1 MSRSLR
7 QEGPREHIPIPRR
20 RLTFGETDDVHPSS
34 HTDSLEIL
42 STNASI
48 PNGLDAP
55 FVHVETS
62 AASRRNRTHRRA
74 RSNRPPSLDLTC
86 SVASGSD
93 SDHGSSIQLDLK
105 QSGGFYTKPPPSSSS
120 SFTDFGHSWLPP
132 PSPSVKYSGGESSV
146 PSHPASTPQI
156 VTVKPTLAVLLN
168 IASRRDLILIG
179 VPAALCAV
187 GSGLVPAAL
196 THILREAFD
205 AFAKFN
211 PTGAPT
217 QAVSEEAKRALKSAI
232 GTTVWQLVLL
242 AGATLLLNLVSMS
255 AWTSLGERTASRAR
269 MDCYTAVSG
278 KDIAWFDQGM
288 VLDAQADSKGEGQSA
303 AGLATKFSRDA
314 DDVRSAYASACG
326 SLLRFTTTTI
336 TAFILAFIH
345 SWKLAF
351 VTLAAVPLAAL
362 LTGFCERASGPLL
375 QAERNALSE
384 AGRLVQE
391 TVTSITAVKAFNGQ
405 STELNRLRTVL
416 EESSRAWNRT
426 SLVWS
431 LRSGLASSLML
442 AMFVQGFWYGSHLVQ
457 TGQAT
462 AGIVMTVFWSCLL
475 VTTSTEQAL
484 RAMLPLQKGKM
495 AAANIRNI
503 CIIQPS
509 SIVTIGRSVLHNDH
523 ASFWQRLGLKWREAE
538 LGSPPTTAMP
548 IDAIPHATVPSTPV
562 SKKLSPEQG
571 SVLSL
576 SPPNFKRS
584 KSTRVAA
591 MRKIRPAKVCS
602 GEVSFRS
609 VAFAYPSRPSV
620 LTLINTDMFFPSGE
634 TTFIVGG
641 SGSGKSTIGSL
652 LLRLYKPLSGE
663 IYIDNNSIAFLD
675 PNWCLEN
682 ILVLSQSPVLFDM
695 SIHDNIAIGRTARA
709 RMSGEVDLESGIP
722 VVSREDVIAASR
734 TALLHEFVISLQDG
748 YDTILGSKGLNLSG
762 GQKQRLAIARA
773 RLCDPTILVLD
784 ESTSALDQTSRLL
797 VHEAVKTWRA
807 RSTTIIITHDLTQI
821 GADDYTYVMENG
833 RVVENG
839 YRRNIEKQRD
849 GKFRAMLKAQA
860 QNAPTL
866 IISDTVSPE
875 TPTSPTGLEARA
887 SLSLAQILEQGA
899 NGNHGL
905 ESSTML
911 RSVGGLS
918 LRPLSSALDPSASV
932 PDPRRRTLPL
942 SWVQGP
948 NGAKRSTQGKGHLAS
963 EAEWL
968 DKTGR
973 AAALGRRNTRR
984 RAISE
989 KAELQRIVEDD
1000 RALPDEAKSH
1010 TGSSSSSF
1018 VAISRRAW
1026 TGQKRKAVTV
1036 LGLIACMIS
1045 GCTMPIFSYFLA
1057 RLLATMAQTG
1067 QNSKVLRFAVL
1078 TLLLAILDG
1087 ICVFLRQFVME
1098 TVAELWIRHLREEAY
1113 GRVLKQS
1120 MPWFHH
1126 PDNQAEHISHCLVRD
1141 GEDARNLVGQIWGQ
1155 LLAIAAMIF
1164 VAFMWAII
1172 VGWQLTFVG
1181 LAFVP
1186 LFGVI
1191 VYLQSRALARKET
1204 INKAKRDAVTKRFFD
1219 MTANIRAIRSM
1230 ALDQI
1235 FMCRFA
1241 AVDQETL
1248 RNGIRTGPIVGIGV
1262 GLAEALTYLAEAVLF
1277 YVGTILIVNG
1287 HYTFERMI
1295 VVFNLMVFAVTFSSQ
1310 MLAGLPGV
1318 AKASQAVTS
1327 LERLVLL
1334 PLETEE
1340 SAGNAKARLDG
1351 GIEFDN
1357 VSFRYDAAQAPVL
1370 KQISFRIQPG
1380 ETVAIVGSSGCGKS
1394 TLASL
1399 LQRLHEPTSGSVK
1412 IAGIPISS
1420 LDVNWLREHLT
1431 VVAQSPTLFNMTM
1444 LDNISY
1450 GANGFP
1456 TPLLQSGLL
1465 DDSSRR
1471 QNQVATAAAW
1481 AQMDQTIR
1489 KLPAGYETRLGDEG
1503 SQLSGGQAQ
1512 RVAIARALMREHAK
1526 VLILDEFTS
1535 ALDRSK
1541 QADFID
1547 LLVLRKRKAYPEA
1560 SNPFGRWFDAADV
1573 SVVVVTHNL
1582 EVMQRCD
1589 RILVLSEG
1597 RIVQDGPYERLM
1609 ATNGPFATLA
1619 RGGEWNEST

>member
-1 MSRSLR
+1 MSRSLN
-7 QEGPREHIPIPRR
+7 QEGRRDPLPRR
-20 RLTFGETDDVHPSS
+20 RLTFGEPDNAQPISQA
-34 HTDSLEIL
+34 DSLEVL
-42 STNASI
+42 DNHASI
-48 PNGLDAP
+48 RNGLESP
-55 FVHVETS
+55 FVQVEQPT
-62 AASRRNRTHRRA
+62 APRRA
-74 RSNRPPSLDLTC
+74 RTRRRTRSNRPPSLDLAC
-86 SVASGSD
+86 SAASGSD
-93 SDHGSSIQLDLK
+93 SEYGSSINLELK
-105 QSGGFYTKPPPSSSS
+105 NSAGFYTNRPRSSTSSSTE
-120 SFTDFGHSWLPP
+120 FEHSWLPP
-132 PSPSVKYSGGESSV
+132 PSPTVRFIEGVASALPPP
-146 PSHPASTPQI
+146 PSPQV
-156 VTVKPTLAVLLN
+156 VTAKPTFAVLLD

-179 VPAALCAV
+179 IPAAVCAV

-196 THILREAFD
+196 TQILREAFD

-211 PTGAPT
+211 PSGEPIN
-217 QAVSEEAKRALKSAI
+217 AVPEEAKKVLKHAI
-232 GTTVWQLVLL
+232 ATVVWQLVLL
-242 AGATLLLNLVSMS
+242 AVATLVLNLISMT

-269 MDCYTAVSG
+269 TDCYTAISE

-288 VLDAQADSKGEGQSA
+288 VQDTESDQKEAGQSA

-314 DDVRSAYASACG
+314 DDVRYAYASSFG
-326 SLLRFTTTTI
+326 NLLRFLTTTV
-336 TAFILAFIH
+336 TAFILAFVH

-362 LTGFCERASGPLL
+362 LTGFCERASGPLIH
-375 QAERNALSE
+375 AEQNALSE

-405 STELNRLRTVL
+405 KREFSRLRAVL
-416 EESSRAWNRT
+416 QQSSQAWNRT

-431 LRSGLASSLML
+431 LRSGLASSMML

-457 TGQAT
+457 TGQAS

-484 RAMLPLQKGKM
+484 RAMLPLQKGKI
-495 AAANIRNI
+495 AAANIRTM

-509 SIVTIGRSVLHNDH
+509 STYTTSRSVLINDPPTL
-523 ASFWQRLGLKWREAE
+523 WRRLALRWRQPEFS
-538 LGSPPTTAMP
+538 SPRTTAMP
-548 IDAIPHATVPSTPV
+548 IDAIPHATTPSTPV
-562 SKKLSPEQG
+562 NKTLSPEQA
-571 SVLSL
+571 SALSL
-576 SPPNFKRS
+576 SPRSLKRS

-591 MRKIRPAKVCS
+591 MRKIRPAKACS

-609 VAFAYPSRPSV
+609 VAFAYPSRPGV
-620 LTLINTDMFFPSGE
+620 LALTNADMFFPSGE
-634 TTFIVGG
+634 TTFVVGG

-663 IYIDNNSIAFLD
+663 IYIDNNNIGFLD
-675 PNWCLEN
+675 PHWCLEN

-709 RMSGEVDLESGIP
+709 RQSGEVDPETGIP
-722 VVSREDVIAASR
+722 TVSREDVISASR
-734 TALLHEFVISLQDG
+734 TALLHEFVISLPDG

-762 GQKQRLAIARA
+762 GQKQRLSIARA

-797 VHEAVKTWRA
+797 VHEAVRTWRA

-833 RVVENG
+833 RIVENG
-839 YRRNIEKQRD
+839 YRRNIERQRD
-849 GKFRAMLKAQA
+849 GKLRALLKAQA
-860 QNAPTL
+860 QSISTL
-866 IISDTVSPE
+866 AVSDPISSE
-875 TPTSPTGLEARA
+875 TPTSPTGLEAQA
-887 SLSLAQILEQGA
+887 SLSLAQVLEQGA
-899 NGNHGL
+899 NGDHEL
-905 ESSTML
+905 E
-911 RSVGGLS
+911 RSAMFGTVGGLS
-918 LRPLSSALDPSASV
+918 LRPLSVAFDPSA
-932 PDPRRRTLPL
+932 PAIGRGRRSLHL
-942 SWVQGP
+942 NWIQGR
-948 NGAKRSTQGKGHLAS
+948 NAAKRSTQGRGYLAT

-968 DKTGR
+968 DRAGR
-973 AAALGRRNTRR
+973 AAALGRQNNRR
-984 RAISE
+984 RALSE
-989 KAELQRIVEDD
+989 KTALQQIATNDQAHLEKIPQEQ
-1000 RALPDEAKSH
+1000 APSTTFA
-1010 TGSSSSSF
+1010 
-1018 VAISRRAW
+1018 AISRRAW
-1026 TGQKRKAVTV
+1026 TKQQKKALTV
-1036 LGLIACMIS
+1036 LGLFACIVS

-1057 RLLATMAQTG
+1057 RLLATMTATG
-1067 QNSKVLRFAVL
+1067 QNSQVRRFAIL

-1087 ICVFLRQFVME
+1087 VCVFLRQFVME
-1098 TVAELWIRHLREEAY
+1098 TVAELWVRHLREEAY
-1113 GRVLKQS
+1113 DRVLKQS
-1120 MPWFHH
+1120 MAWFHL
-1126 PDNQAEHISHCLVRD
+1126 PDNQAERVSHCIVRD
-1141 GEDARNLVGQIWGQ
+1141 GEDARDLVGQIWGQ
-1155 LLAIAAMIF
+1155 LLAIAAMIV

-1186 LFGVI
+1186 LFGGV

-1204 INKAKRDAVTKRFFD
+1204 TNKAKRDAVTKRFFD

-1248 RNGIRTGPIVGIGV
+1248 RSGIRTGPILGLGV
-1262 GLAEALTYLAEAVLF
+1262 GLAEAMTYLAEAVLF
-1277 YVGTILIVNG
+1277 YVGTILIVEG

-1334 PLETEE
+1334 PSETEE
-1340 SAGNAKARLDG
+1340 AVGTAKARLDG

-1357 VSFRYDAAQAPVL
+1357 VSFRYNESRAPVL
-1370 KQISFRIQPG
+1370 KQISFKVQPG
-1380 ETVAIVGSSGCGKS
+1380 ETVAIVGASGCGKS
-1394 TLASL
+1394 TIASL
-1399 LQRLHEPTSGSVK
+1399 LQRLYEPTSGSIK
-1412 IAGIPISS
+1412 IAGIPIDA
-1420 LDVNWLREHLT
+1420 LDVGWLREHLAI
-1431 VVAQSPTLFNMTM
+1431 VSQSPTLFNMSM
-1444 LDNISY
+1444 SENISY

-1456 TPLLQSGLL
+1456 TSVLTSAW
-1465 DDSSRR
+1465 DDSNRR
-1471 QNQVATAAAW
+1471 EHQVQTAAEW
-1481 AQMDQTIR
+1481 AQMDKTIR

-1512 RVAIARALMREHAK
+1512 RIAIARALMREHAK

-1541 QADFID
+1541 QAEFID
-1547 LLVLRKRKAYPEA
+1547 LLVLRQHKAYAEKPTA
-1560 SNPFGRWFDAADV
+1560 FGRWFNAADV
-1573 SVVVVTHNL
+1573 SAVVVTHNL

-1597 RIVQDGPYERLM
+1597 RIVQSGPYEQLM
-1609 ATNGPFATLA
+1609 AVNGRFATLA